1 MADSVN
7 WVLYE
12 EGFDPQQLHYKETIF
27 TIGNGYLSTRGAF
40 EEGYPDDRC
49 ATFVHGVFD
58 DVPIVFT
65 ELANAPDW
73 LPMTIYLDGERF
85 GLDSGTICRYERRLD
100 LRTGLLKREV
110 EWVSPSGRAA
120 TLIFERFVSL
130 ADPHVMLI
138 RCQVTPEF
146 QGRVEFRATLNGNMD
161 NEGVAHWN
169 WACQGQQGE
178 TVYLQNRTRATKIDL
193 VTAMRLIGVAGAFL
207 DTQFYDVKN
216 SPTLSLGLQA
226 LPGETLIVD
235 KYAAIA
241 TSRDAD
247 NPLEL
252 ALDHLGGV
260 MDWSTA
266 LEVNTQSWAKEW
278 ECSDVVIDGDDEAQ
292 IATRFSLFQLLI
304 AAPRDDDRVNIGA
317 KTLSGFGYRGHSFW
331 DTEIFMLPFFT
342 YTAPHIARN
351 LLNYRYQRLSAAREK
366 ARRNGFEG
374 AQFPW
379 ESAATGE
386 EVTPTWVP
394 HWADRTQLV
403 RIWTGDI
410 EIHIS
415 ADIAYAAYQY
425 WRVTGDDQ
433 WLIDKGAEL
442 ILDTAKFW
450 AARAE
455 WNAESDSYEYTDV
468 IGPDEYHEHVDN
480 NYATNRLAQ
489 WNLQMAFQVLDWL
502 ETHTA
507 QKKAELV
514 ERLALTDECLAHWRV
529 VIEKMYLPIQAS
541 GLIEQFQGYFERK
554 EVDLVSMEPRSISV
568 QSLLGIQSTNMT
580 QVLKQPD
587 VLLLLYLLREH
598 YSDEILN
605 TNYDYYTPR
614 TDLTFGSSLGPSIQ
628 AIMAC
633 EVGDIEDA
641 YRRYILAARAD
652 LRDARGNV
660 DDGIHAASA
669 GGTWQAIVFGF
680 AGLRLTAQGW
690 TINPHLPA
698 HWKHLKFK
706 FFFRG
711 EPQVVEITNPEYK
724 P

>member
-1 MADSVN
+1 
-7 WVLYE
+7 
-12 EGFDPQQLHYKETIF
+12 
-27 TIGNGYLSTRGAF
+27 
-40 EEGYPDDRC
+40 
-49 ATFVHGVFD
+49 
-58 DVPIVFT
+58 
-65 ELANAPDW
+65 
-73 LPMTIYLDGERF
+73 
-85 GLDSGTICRYERRLD
+85 
-100 LRTGLLKREV
+100 
-110 EWVSPSGRAA
+110 
-120 TLIFERFVSL
+120 
-130 ADPHVMLI
+130 
-138 RCQVTPEF
+138 
-146 QGRVEFRATLNGNMD
+146 
-161 NEGVAHWN
+161 
-169 WACQGQQGE
+169 
-178 TVYLQNRTRATKIDL
+178 
-193 VTAMRLIGVAGAFL
+193 
-207 DTQFYDVKN
+207 
-216 SPTLSLGLQA
+216 
-226 LPGETLIVD
+226 
-235 KYAAIA
+235 
-241 TSRDAD
+241 
-247 NPLEL
+247 
-252 ALDHLGGV
+252 
-260 MDWSTA
+260 
-266 LEVNTQSWAKEW
+266 
-278 ECSDVVIDGDDEAQ
+278 
-292 IATRFSLFQLLI
+292 
-304 AAPRDDDRVNIGA
+304 
-317 KTLSGFGYRGHSFW
+317 
-331 DTEIFMLPFFT
+331 
-342 YTAPHIARN
+342 
-351 LLNYRYQRLSAAREK
+351 
-366 ARRNGFEG
+366 
-374 AQFPW
+374 
-379 ESAATGE
+379 
-386 EVTPTWVP
+386 
-394 HWADRTQLV
+394 
-403 RIWTGDI
+403 
-410 EIHIS
+410 
-415 ADIAYAAYQY
+415 
-425 WRVTGDDQ
+425 
-433 WLIDKGAEL
+433 
-442 ILDTAKFW
+442 
-450 AARAE
+450 
-455 WNAESDSYEYTDV
+455 
-468 IGPDEYHEHVDN
+468 VDN

-568 QSLLGIQSTNMT
+568 QALLGIQSTNMT